1 MPDSRTRVR
10 MADVPLTTVS
20 TSIPKQPH
28 CPFVRCPVDTVSSL
42 AALAL
47 GGAASADE
55 ETGSFFGLLSL
66 SPPSGDGGSSPSST
80 SRPEASPVS
89 HTRAVPGSPPPR
101 RSRSS
106 TMKPTDRDL
115 VERAKDN
122 GDAEAFGQ
130 LVRRH
135 QQRIHR
141 LAIHMLRDRAE
152 AEDVTQETFI
162 RAYQALA
169 RFDGRSEPYTWFYRI
184 TVNLS
189 LNRIRSRKTARTTH
203 DTDDP
208 RLDGLLVDKRP
219 DTSDPAGSAQR
230 RQVYETLTKGIDQLS
245 DTLRTT
251 LILVCIDGRSHED
264 VAQILGAPEG
274 TIAWRIHEARRKLKE
289 FMQARGFEPDG
300 DGT

>member
-1 MPDSRTRVR
+1 
-10 MADVPLTTVS
+10 
-20 TSIPKQPH
+20 
-28 CPFVRCPVDTVSSL
+28 
-42 AALAL
+42 
-47 GGAASADE
+47 
-55 ETGSFFGLLSL
+55 
-66 SPPSGDGGSSPSST
+66 
-80 SRPEASPVS
+80 
-89 HTRAVPGSPPPR
+89 
-101 RSRSS
+101 
-106 TMKPTDRDL
+106 MKPTDRDL
-115 VERAKDN
+115 VDRAKND
-122 GDAEAFGQ
+122 GDTEAFGQ

-184 TVNLS
+184 TINLS

-208 RLDGLLVDKRP
+208 RLDGVLVDRRP
-219 DTSDPAGSAQR
+219 ETGDPAGTAQR
-230 RQVYETLTKGIDQLS
+230 REVYEALTAGIDQLS
-245 DTLRTT
+245 ATLRTT

-289 FMQARGFEPDG
+289 FMHTRGFDPEG

>member
-1 MPDSRTRVR
+1 
-10 MADVPLTTVS
+10 
-20 TSIPKQPH
+20 
-28 CPFVRCPVDTVSSL
+28 
-42 AALAL
+42 
-47 GGAASADE
+47 
-55 ETGSFFGLLSL
+55 
-66 SPPSGDGGSSPSST
+66 
-80 SRPEASPVS
+80 
-89 HTRAVPGSPPPR
+89 
-101 RSRSS
+101 
-106 TMKPTDRDL
+106 MKPTDRDL
-115 VERAKDN
+115 VERAKDQ

-141 LAIHMLRDRAE
+141 LALHMLRDRAE
-152 AEDVTQETFI
+152 AEDVMQETFI
-162 RAYQALA
+162 RAYRALA

-184 TVNLS
+184 TINLS
-189 LNRIRSRKTARTTH
+189 LNRIRSKKTARTTH

-208 RLDGLLVDKRP
+208 RLDAVLVDKTP
-219 DTSDPAGSAQR
+219 ETGDPALRAQR
-230 RQVYETLTKGIDQLS
+230 HELYRTLANGIDQLS

-289 FMQARGFEPDG
+289 FMQTRGFDPEG